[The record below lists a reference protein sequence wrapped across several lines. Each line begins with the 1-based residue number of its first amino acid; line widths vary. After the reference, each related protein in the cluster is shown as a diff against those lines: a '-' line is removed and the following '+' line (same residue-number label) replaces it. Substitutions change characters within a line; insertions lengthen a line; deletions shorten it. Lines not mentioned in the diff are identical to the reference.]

1 VVVVDASSGV
11 VNSVLGSPE
20 PPANQNTQANAAA
33 PTARTAATVHP
44 NHFFMG
50 PDSWVGRLNVT

>member
-1 VVVVDASSGV
+1 V

-20 PPANQNTQANAAA
+20 PPANQNTQADAAA